1 MLVIQNLRRRQ
12 KRLKMSEVK
21 YDETLISLLV
31 MNGFNHK
38 NISNLIP
45 VTRFYANARS
55 IVKTL
60 NMIRENFN
68 SGYVFALS
76 SGLKNGM
83 FFYFH
88 TFVSPDEI
96 RRRLE
101 LKAFL

>member
-1 MLVIQNLRRRQ
+1 MN
-12 KRLKMSEVK
+12 EVK

-31 MNGFNHK
+31 KNGFNHK

-55 IVKTL
+55 ITKVL
-60 NMIRENFN
+60 NMISVNFN

-76 SGLKNGM
+76 SGRRNGM

-88 TFVSPDEI
+88 TFISPDEI
-96 RRRLE
+96 CRRLE